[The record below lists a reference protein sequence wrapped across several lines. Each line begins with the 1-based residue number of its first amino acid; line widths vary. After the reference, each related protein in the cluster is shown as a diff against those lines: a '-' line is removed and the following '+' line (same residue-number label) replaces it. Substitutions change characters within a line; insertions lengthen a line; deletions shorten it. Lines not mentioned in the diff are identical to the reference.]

1 MIAKSFAALSALS
14 ALSALAFAA
23 SVSAQPTAT
32 APSVDFSIA
41 RVTPGVWTY
50 QAVPGG
56 SAARFVDSTGI
67 ARFALECSR
76 ATRRVT
82 ISHTSSVAAPSI
94 FLWASDASRTLFTR
108 FEPNAMRLATDLAAR
123 DPLLDAI
130 AYSRGRIA
138 VTIGGVGAGTEALVM
153 PAWPEAARTIEDCRI

>member
-1 MIAKSFAALSALS
+1 MIAKLFGGLVALGC
-14 ALSALAFAA
+14 AA
-23 SVSAQPTAT
+23 SVAAQQPAV
-32 APSVDFSIA
+32 APAMDFSTA
-41 RVTPGVWTY
+41 RVTPGLWSY

-56 SAARFVDSTGI
+56 SAARFIDGTGI
-67 ARFALECSR
+67 ARFTLECSK

-82 ISHTSSVAAPSI
+82 IARTSAVAAPSI

-108 FEPNAMRLATDLAAR
+108 FEPNAMRLTTDVAAR

-130 AYSRGRIA
+130 AFSRGRIA
-138 VTIGGVGAGTEALVM
+138 VTIGGAAGGAEALVM